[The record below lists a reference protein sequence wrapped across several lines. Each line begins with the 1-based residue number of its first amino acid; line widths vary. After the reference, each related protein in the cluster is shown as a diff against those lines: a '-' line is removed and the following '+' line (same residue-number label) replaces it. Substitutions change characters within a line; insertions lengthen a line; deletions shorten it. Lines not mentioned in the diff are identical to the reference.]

1 MEKKRKNI
9 FSLFLLL
16 IWHKQA
22 LSHYIPKLVTF
33 WGQNRANAV
42 LDTVEMNLASLCS
55 FESPYSTIVVGY
67 VSRYVDH
74 RNEDFLPGMGFS
86 VHCARPQDRGHIS
99 FLYCPLIGRDIRYCQ
114 QRGKKI
120 LIGIGGPGS
129 PAKFESAQ
137 GAERFANLI
146 WNLFLGGDET
156 NDLRPFGSVILNGIN
171 FFMQNNDPLH
181 TNVFIQTLDQ
191 LRNMDL
197 SRRYLLTISPS
208 CLFPDSFFGPDGEK
222 ILDISTKFIDESL
235 KTNPSFRGFAIIDNS
250 FDLQNLNDGFLF
262 SKPLLSLIRDM
273 QSHYQN
279 HYFGENKPSRFREKA
294 PVVIPVKVPIK
305 VLVPVKVPVPYKVP
319 VPVPAPYPVVQTTL
333 QPSNVWTRPIDQT
346 NEPTNGNSITTTT
359 FQYPTEP
366 IVPSTANPNDD
377 NDKDSAAQSNEDVDN
392 QDDNLNNQI
401 LYPTTTTISSLSVNL
416 QPFPENKTDEQDLD
430 SDGLE
435 ESIDEDDDEEP
446 DEDSDDEEK
455 QYTVFD
461 QASISE
467 PTKKV
472 VTRRP
477 PLYLPNN
484 LFMKKRANN
493 TQVVLK
499 NHHQIFSYQPFYKQL
514 SKKYSTSPKKD
525 VVKNRNISN
534 KVKKTSFDKKL
545 INNSINTSIYR
556 YSAKKLFN
564 TSIYRYNTK
573 QIKKNLDQNIVKNNK
588 TVNRNFK
595 SDKIEKKLHSET
607 DLKTYLHNIFQPV
620 NKKENLKSHTKN
632 IYNILPREDKI
643 DIIYDSPTKKDEV
656 TGKTIK
662 GTKMNI
668 IIDVPDKKS
677 KLTENV
683 SNYGVSIKTTCG
695 KTECNE
701 YINPESF
708 YKNRDDLFLS
718 TNKLDNYK
726 RDMDLSRLS
735 PNPIEELEEEYIES
749 LLGRFAEDSDGDV
762 VNEDETDLMSNNN
775 VNTKR
780 NLRNNPIEYDDQIP
794 LKKQMEF
801 RIPNVANPINSAN
814 SQMTLNDQM
823 QENEKYLKLL
833 QDDFQKQLDQF
844 NNDIIKQQP
853 ADPSEIDQ
861 NVTFPYNVKES
872 ELEKIIKGDLDIGK
886 VQLRDLIS
894 NVNVKGN
901 MDHLKMLMSAM
912 QNDINNA
919 NNAIIEREKDINEKQ
934 TENKNDKNAPKTF
947 F

>member
-9 FSLFLLL
+9 LSLFLLL

-22 LSHYIPKLVTF
+22 ISHYIPKLVTF

-129 PAKFESAQ
+129 PAKFESTQ

-279 HYFGENKPSRFREKA
+279 HYFGENKPPRFREKA
-294 PVVIPVKVPIK
+294 PVIIPVKIPIK

-333 QPSNVWTRPIDQT
+333 QPSNVWTKPIEQT

-377 NDKDSAAQSNEDVDN
+377 NDKDSAAQINEDVDN
-392 QDDNLNNQI
+392 QDDDLNNQI
-401 LYPTTTTISSLSVNL
+401 LYPTRTTISSLSVNL

-430 SDGLE
+430 SDDLE
-435 ESIDEDDDEEP
+435 ESFDDDDDEEP

-467 PTKKV
+467 PTKKLA
-472 VTRRP
+472 TRRP

-493 TQVVLK
+493 TQVELK
-499 NHHQIFSYQPFYKQL
+499 NHHPIFSYQPFYKQL

-525 VVKNRNISN
+525 VVKNKNIRNQ
-534 KVKKTSFDKKL
+534 VKKVSFDKKL

-556 YSAKKLFN
+556 YSTKKSFN
-564 TSIYRYNTK
+564 TTIYRYNTK
-573 QIKKNLDQNIVKNNK
+573 QMKKYSDQNIVKNNK
-588 TVNRNFK
+588 TINRNFK
-595 SDKIEKKLHSET
+595 TDKIEKNTHSEK
-607 DLKTYLHNIFQPV
+607 DLKTFLHNIFQPV
-620 NKKENLKSHTKN
+620 NKKESFKSNKKN

-643 DIIYDSPTKKDEV
+643 DIIYDSPTKKDAV

-726 RDMDLSRLS
+726 REIDLSRQS
-735 PNPIEELEEEYIES
+735 PNPIEELEEDYVES
-749 LLGRFAEDSDGDV
+749 LLGRFAEDSDGDE

-775 VNTKR
+775 INKKR
-780 NLRNNPIEYDDQIP
+780 NKLRSNPIEYDDQIP
-794 LKKQMEF
+794 VKKQMEF
-801 RIPNVANPINSAN
+801 RIPNVANSNSAN
-814 SQMTLNDQM
+814 GQMTLNDQM

-844 NNDIIKQQP
+844 NNDIIKEQP
-853 ADPSEIDQ
+853 VDPSEIDQ
-861 NVTFPYNVKES
+861 NATFPYNVKES

-919 NNAIIEREKDINEKQ
+919 NNAIIEREKNINEKQ
-934 TENKNDKNAPKTF
+934 TENKNDKNAPKNF